1 MRVVS
6 HCAVNRDLDSR
17 AAAIKAAEAV
27 RARAAGQS
35 LAAAVVYATIDHDQE
50 TILAAVRE
58 VFGPLPIVGCSTGGL
73 MGKDFFVE
81 GGYALG
87 LLGLG
92 GSALH
97 AATGVAEEYQKD
109 SAAKARALGQKLR
122 SELDVPPKVVI
133 LFADPLC
140 GADMETFARS
150 LQEEAGCPIIGGGA
164 GQSWGLMVQTYQY
177 LGTRA
182 ISHGATAIA
191 LGGDFITEIAT
202 STGTEPTVL
211 SAVVTRAE
219 GNVLLELDGRPALD
233 RYSEFLGPTRLT
245 ELTNDTSSAIALGIE
260 LPRTGLIADALSP
273 YVVRGPFVIDPQRGA
288 LILGATIPTGTR
300 IVFHR
305 RSIPAV
311 MKGAEAT
318 AQALRQRLSGRT
330 VRAVLGFECGA
341 RTGPLL
347 GHAEA
352 LREQRLVQQIL
363 APDAAWLGMLA
374 WGELAP
380 YDGRATYYNYTL
392 PLLVLAE

>member
-6 HCAVNRDLDSR
+6 HCAVNQDPDSR

-27 RARAAGQS
+27 LARAAGQR

-50 TILAAVRE
+50 TVLAALRE
-58 VFGPLPIVGCSTGGL
+58 VLGPLPIVGCSTGGM

-87 LLGLG
+87 LMALG

-97 AATGVAEEYQKD
+97 AATGSVEEYQKD
-109 SAAKARALGQKLR
+109 SAAKARVLGQKLR
-122 SELDVPPKVVI
+122 TDLGAPPRVVV

-140 GADMETFARS
+140 GADMESFARG
-150 LQEEAGCPIIGGGA
+150 LQEEAGCPVIGGGA
-164 GQSWGLMVQTYQY
+164 GQTWGLMVQTYQY

-182 ISHGATAIA
+182 LSHGATAIA
-191 LGGDFITEIAT
+191 LGGDFVTEIAT
-202 STGTEPTVL
+202 STGTEPTMI

-233 RYSEFLGPTRLT
+233 PYSEFLGTTRLT
-245 ELTNDTSSAIALGIE
+245 ELTNETNSAIALGIE
-260 LPRTGLIADALSP
+260 LPRTRSVSDALSP
-273 YVVRGPFVIDPQRGA
+273 YVVRGPFTIDPHKGS

-305 RSIPAV
+305 RSIPGV
-311 MKGAEAT
+311 MQGAEAT
-318 AQALRQRLSGRT
+318 ARVLRQRLSGRT

-352 LREQRLVQQIL
+352 VREQRLVQEIL
-363 APDAAWLGMLA
+363 APDAEWLGMLA

-380 YDGRATYYNYTL
+380 YDGMVTYYNYTL